1 MPFLLRFWK
10 PLTGAALL
18 ALVVWQIHAYGCRRE
33 EAGRSAVQAMW
44 EADSMARDKAMA
56 DAIAAQKAAEEAWR
70 KQNEVIESE
79 YQARIASIAADRDST
94 YRLLQQARSALY
106 RSAAEDSG
114 TGVAPAAGQA
124 SGADRLDRLFAGSI
138 EECRANIE
146 QLDALIEAVR
156 PQVE

>member
-1 MPFLLRFWK
+1 MILRFWK
-10 PLTGAALL
+10 PALGAAAAL
-18 ALVVWQIHAYGCRRE
+18 AALAAIHAYGARRE
-33 EAGRSAVQAMW
+33 DAGGAAVKALW
-44 EADSMARDKAMA
+44 AADVEARDRAA
-56 DAIAAQKAAEEAWR
+56 LEAISAARAAEEAQR
-70 KQNEVIESE
+70 KANEVIESE

-114 TGVAPAAGQA
+114 AGVAPAAGQA
-124 SGADRLDRLFAGSI
+124 SGADRLDRLFAGAI

>member
-10 PLTGAALL
+10 PLTGAAAL
-18 ALVVWQIHAYGCRRE
+18 ALIAWQIHAYGERRE
-33 EAGRSAVQAMW
+33 QEGRDAVQALW
-44 EADSMARDKAMA
+44 AADTAARDKAMA
-56 DAIAAQKAAEEAWR
+56 EAIAAQKAAEEAWR
-70 KQNEVIESE
+70 KQGEVVESE

-124 SGADRLDRLFAGSI
+124 SGADRLDRLFAGAI